1 MNSTT
6 FLETKESKHAVD
18 MSPDNHYLKSTIS
31 NGTTDESGEGSEG
44 CYHPEVSYC
53 VGQTDLKGEDVV
65 FLEHKRA
72 WPGRGDESFCGTKS
86 IEDGNGVFHHHSCTC
101 CGHVTS
107 QYSLFCVFDGHNG
120 KHAARHSADKVLTVL
135 EKHLPRGNPP
145 PPNHADYDEW
155 RQLIQ
160 RALVITLVE
169 LNSTFAARG
178 IHAGCTSTIVIV
190 TDWLV
195 TSVNLGDSHAYLDT
209 GSQLIRL
216 TSDHRVAVNKADRKR
231 VELSGAV
238 VAPVSMSGCGPAD
251 AYNSGLGPLRVWP
264 GGLSISRAIGDFDVG
279 PSIIPYGYVTQ
290 VMVCGRGGRLL
301 IGSDGVWD
309 AFQKKKKAAMM
320 TRKWSIDAA
329 PSKVISNIIKQHGN
343 VKDDTSLIVVDVVP
357 SDVSFQDMAAVAAKP
372 GLAMKLGGS
381 NKGMSRNE
389 SSGNLFCACFG
400 SSGSGTLAKEAKM
413 DDSVRSAS
421 SAISYLNA
429 GQNDTISS
437 ILDELDMAEALGL
450 IPNLSPRFSM
460 PEWLTEEL
468 RDALTAAALHATET
482 WLEAS
487 GKKPPS
493 IMPQRKSK
501 VSFAED
507 VVQVQKTETVVTA
520 VETAIMQRNSSL
532 HFKDSVVE
540 DDKDYGSKFGHYNRS
555 GSLGPASGGPGHPV
569 IPGDMS
575 VRAGRIYNS
584 EASVRAGTQFRPN
597 LEEPSVRIL
606 GSNLNGS
613 VHRKAYDIIEE
624 PEDEE
629 DAAPKL
635 RTVHKVKR
643 ESS

>member
-1 MNSTT
+1 MNGTT
-6 FLETKESKHAVD
+6 CLETKESKHAVD
-18 MSPDNHYLKSTIS
+18 MSPDNHYLKPTIS
-31 NGTTDESGEGSEG
+31 NGTTDESREGSEG

-53 VGQTDLKGEDVV
+53 VGQTDLKGEDIV

-86 IEDGNGVFHHHSCTC
+86 IEDGSGVFHHYSCTS

-178 IHAGCTSTIVIV
+178 IHAGCTSTIIIV

-251 AYNSGLGPLRVWP
+251 AYNNGLGPLRVWP

-343 VKDDTSLIVVDVVP
+343 VKDDTSLIVVDIVP
-357 SDVSFQDMAAVAAKP
+357 NDVTFQDMAATAKP
-372 GLAMKLGGS
+372 GLAMKLGS
-381 NKGMSRNE
+381 NKGMGGTE
-389 SSGNLFCACFG
+389 SSGNMFCACFG
-400 SSGSGTLAKEAKM
+400 SSGSGTLAKEARM

-429 GQNDTISS
+429 GQNETISS

-450 IPNLSPRFSM
+450 ISNASPRFTV

-468 RDALTAAALHATET
+468 RDALTGAALYATET

-493 IMPQRKSK
+493 SMPQRKSK

-507 VVQVQKTETVVTA
+507 VSQVQKPATVPLTEEA
-520 VETAIMQRNSSL
+520 AKMQRNPSL
-532 HFKDSVVE
+532 HFKDSIVE
-540 DDKDYGSKFGHYNRS
+540 DDNDYGSKFGHYNRS
-555 GSLGPASGGPGHPV
+555 GSIRAETGGPP
-569 IPGDMS
+569 ISGDMS

-584 EASVRAGTQFRPN
+584 EASVRAGAHFQPN
-597 LEEPSVRIL
+597 LQDPSVRIL
-606 GSNLNGS
+606 GSNMNGS
-613 VHRKAYDIIEE
+613 VHMKAFDIVEE
-624 PEDEE
+624 PEEE
-629 DAAPKL
+629 EEAPKL

>member
-1 MNSTT
+1 MNGTT
-6 FLETKESKHAVD
+6 CLETKESKHAVD

-31 NGTTDESGEGSEG
+31 NGTTDESREGSEG

-53 VGQTDLKGEDVV
+53 VGQTDLKGEDIV

-72 WPGRGDESFCGTKS
+72 WPGRGDESFCGTMS
-86 IEDGNGVFHHHSCTC
+86 IEDGSGVFHHHSCTS

-120 KHAARHSADKVLTVL
+120 KHAARHSADKVLAVL

-178 IHAGCTSTIVIV
+178 IHAGCTSTIIIV

-251 AYNSGLGPLRVWP
+251 AYNNGLGPLRVWP

-320 TRKWSIDAA
+320 TRKWSVDAA

-343 VKDDTSLIVVDVVP
+343 VKDDTSLIVVDIVP
-357 SDVSFQDMAAVAAKP
+357 NDVTFQDMAATAKS
-372 GLAMKLGGS
+372 GLAMKLGS
-381 NKGMSRNE
+381 NKGMGGTE
-389 SSGNLFCACFG
+389 SSGNMFCACFG
-400 SSGSGTLAKEAKM
+400 SSGSGTLAKEARM

-429 GQNDTISS
+429 GQNETVSS

-450 IPNLSPRFSM
+450 ISNASPRFTV

-468 RDALTAAALHATET
+468 RDALTGAALYATET

-493 IMPQRKSK
+493 CMPQRKSK

-507 VVQVQKTETVVTA
+507 VSQVQKPATVPLTEEA
-520 VETAIMQRNSSL
+520 AKMQRNPSL
-532 HFKDSVVE
+532 HFKDSIVE
-540 DDKDYGSKFGHYNRS
+540 DDNDYGSKFGHYNRS
-555 GSLGPASGGPGHPV
+555 GSIRAETGGPP
-569 IPGDMS
+569 ISGDMS

-584 EASVRAGTQFRPN
+584 EASVRAGGHFQPN
-597 LEEPSVRIL
+597 LQDPSVRIL
-606 GSNLNGS
+606 GSNMNGS
-613 VHRKAYDIIEE
+613 VHMKAFDIVEE
-624 PEDEE
+624 PEEE
-629 DAAPKL
+629 EEEAPKL